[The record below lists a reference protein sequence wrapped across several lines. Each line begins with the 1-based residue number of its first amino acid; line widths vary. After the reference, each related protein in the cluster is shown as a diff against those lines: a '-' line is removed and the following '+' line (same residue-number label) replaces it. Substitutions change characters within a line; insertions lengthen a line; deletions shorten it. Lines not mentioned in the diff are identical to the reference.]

1 MIPFE
6 GIPLGAQLLLILAFF
21 VIVAMCFWTTAL
33 FVRAQ
38 RAIAGAPAARAR
50 ADGRLP

>member
-6 GIPLGAQLLLILAFF
+6 GIPLAAQLLLTVAFI

-33 FVRAQ
+33 FEAGEIGRAHV
-38 RAIAGAPAARAR
+38 
-50 ADGRLP
+50 